1 MEFNKFSYRG
11 IQDLCRIHHRD
22 IYLSQDREKL
32 KTVLE
37 NRRVR
42 FISPLGYFDYAYFGE
57 FTFEGDVMILWT
69 KKSEYTRF
77 HKSGLDS
84 HTLWS
89 LVPVIYA
96 GVDTRLRDDQKQ
108 EIFTGD
114 VVSCKGYTSF
124 VRYFG
129 KSTVPGLAGD
139 NCEILLD
146 KTGSIHKEGTVF
158 SGISQSLFKE
168 YHIESLYWPRAQF
181 VPFGLSRDEV
191 IDKAAQAKKQPTFSD
206 DFNPQRRGRKLV
218 YQDISEVLKEGDILC
233 YFAGEPDEEDVDNT
247 RNVYAD
253 NIPDNYMGE
262 EYVIELVVT
271 EHYYDSIIYSVGQFL
286 QYAHER
292 PDKTFI
298 LCDFKGALAIRE
310 YEEQRTALQFHE
322 WYEYNIPN
330 VILPFWIFNNLSGLD
345 MIGRD

>member
-1 MEFNKFSYRG
+1 MDFNKFSFRG
-11 IQDLCRIHHRD
+11 IQDLCRVHQRD
-22 IYLSQDREKL
+22 IYLSLDREKL
-32 KTVLE
+32 KAVLE
-37 NRRVR
+37 DRRVR

-57 FTFEGDVMILWT
+57 FTFDGNVMILWT

-84 HTLWS
+84 NTLWS

-96 GVDTRLRDDQKQ
+96 GIETKNKDDQNQ
-108 EIFTGD
+108 EIFSGD

-129 KSTVPGLAGD
+129 ESTVPGLAGD
-139 NCEILLD
+139 NCEILFD
-146 KTGSIHKEGTVF
+146 KNGTMHKEGTVF

-168 YHIESLYWPRAQF
+168 YHIENLYWPRGQF
-181 VPFGLSRDEV
+181 VPSGLSRDEV
-191 IDKAAQAKKQPTFSD
+191 IERAAQANKQPTFAD
-206 DFNPQRRGRKLV
+206 DFKPQRRGRELV
-218 YQDISEVLKEGDILC
+218 YQDISEILREGDVLC
-233 YFAGEPDEEDVDNT
+233 YFVGNQHDEEGKTV

-253 NIPDNYMGE
+253 NIPDNYTRE
-262 EYVIELVVT
+262 EYTIELGIT
-271 EHYYDSIIYSVGQFL
+271 EHYYDSIMSSVGQFL

-292 PDKTFI
+292 PEKTFI
-298 LCDFKGALAIRE
+298 LCDFKNALAIRE
-310 YEEQRTALQFHE
+310 YEEQRTALQFLE

-330 VILPFWIFNNLSGLD
+330 VIMPFWIYNNLAGLD

>member
-1 MEFNKFSYRG
+1 MDYNKFSFRS
-11 IQDLCRIHHRD
+11 IQDLCRIHHRE
-22 IYLSQDREKL
+22 ILLSLDRDKL
-32 KTVLE
+32 KTILE

-42 FISPLGYFDYAYFGE
+42 FVSPLGYFDYAYFGE
-57 FTFEGDVMILWT
+57 FTFDGDVMILWT

-77 HKSGLDS
+77 HKSGLSS

-96 GVDTRLRDDQKQ
+96 GVDTRYKDDQNQ
-108 EIFTGD
+108 DIFTGD

-129 KSTVPGLAGD
+129 ESTVPGLAGD
-139 NCEILLD
+139 NCEILF
-146 KTGSIHKEGTVF
+146 GNNGVMHKEGTVF

-168 YHIESLYWPRAQF
+168 FHIESLYWPRAQF
-181 VPFGLSRDEV
+181 VPSGLSRDEV
-191 IDKAAQAKKQPTFSD
+191 IERAAHAKKQPALAD
-206 DFNPQRRGRKLV
+206 DFKPQRRGRKLV
-218 YQDISEVLKEGDILC
+218 YQDISEDLREGDVLC
-233 YFAGEPDEEDVDNT
+233 YFAGEPYDDEGKTV

-253 NIPDNYMGE
+253 NIPDNYTGE
-262 EYVIELVVT
+262 EYTIELVIT
-271 EHYYDSIIYSVGQFL
+271 EHYYDSIMSSVGQFL

-292 PDKTFI
+292 PDKTFV
-298 LCDFKGALAIRE
+298 LCDFKDALAIRE
-310 YEEQRTALQFHE
+310 YEEQRTALQFLE

-330 VILPFWIFNNLSGLD
+330 VIMPFWIFNNLAGMD